1 MEPFLSPVTYEAR
14 ESSSFIQFFPE
25 SDGQRFVWRGPGAD
39 KAGTYQFL
47 EREGAYF
54 LELSYNYAREDTY
67 QFTILHAE
75 DETITRFIIKDSQGR
90 ETEFRKT

>member
-1 MEPFLSPVTYEAR
+1 MEPFLSPTTYQAKEP
-14 ESSSFIQFFPE
+14 SSFIQFFPE
-25 SDGQRFVWRGPGAD
+25 SEGQRFVWQGPGVD
-39 KAGTYQFL
+39 KTGTYQFL

-54 LELSYNYAREDTY
+54 LELRFNYAREETY

-75 DETITRFIIKDSQGR
+75 DETITRFVITDRHGR